1 MFIEGRKVLAG
12 EGEFDVR
19 SPLDTKILLVH
30 CQKGNAKYTRKA
42 IIAGKDAFEEWS
54 RKSWTERVAI
64 IRKAADLMEEERFKL
79 AALITYE
86 VGKNRYE
93 AVAEASEAIDMLD
106 YYADLM
112 EQSDGYVKPMQPGA
126 PGETSKS
133 VLRPYGVWA
142 VISPFNFPLALA
154 AGMIASALI
163 TGNTVV
169 FHPTS
174 AAPFSGLKLYQTLI
188 NAGVPTGP

>member
-1 MFIEGRKVLAG
+1 
-12 EGEFDVR
+12 
-19 SPLDTKILLVH
+19 
-30 CQKGNAKYTRKA
+30 
-42 IIAGKDAFEEWS
+42 
-54 RKSWTERVAI
+54 
-64 IRKAADLMEEERFKL
+64 MEDERFKL

-112 EQSDGYVKPMQPGA
+112 EQNDGYVKPMHPGA

-133 VLRPYGVWA
+133 GLRPYGVWG
-142 VISPFNFPLALA
+142 VISPFNFPIALA
-154 AGMIASALI
+154 GVLIASALI

-174 AAPFSGLKLYQTLI
+174 AAPFT
-188 NAGVPTGP
+188 